1 METFLGEI
9 MSDKP
14 NLIDHE
20 VRLRQ
25 VEKRLDDFDKRDKAH
40 QDILKGQFTWIIGT
54 VITSISGL
62 ILHAIKL
69 I

>member
-1 METFLGEI
+1 MVNMG
-9 MSDKP
+9 DRP

-25 VEKRLDDFDKRDKAH
+25 IEKKLEECDRKDKSH
-40 QDILKGQFTWIIGT
+40 QDTLKGQFTWIIGT

>member
-1 METFLGEI
+1 MVN
-9 MSDKP
+9 MSDRP

-20 VRLRQ
+20 IRLRQ
-25 VEKRLDDFDKRDKAH
+25 IEKRLDDMDKKEKSH
-40 QDILKGQFTWIIGT
+40 QDTLKGQFIWIIGT
-54 VITSISGL
+54 VFTSISGL

>member
-1 METFLGEI
+1 
-9 MSDKP
+9 MSDRP

-25 VEKRLDDFDKRDKAH
+25 IEKRLEECDVKDKSH
-40 QDILKGQFTWIIGT
+40 QDTLKGQFTWIIGT

-62 ILHAIKL
+62 LLHAVKL

>member
-1 METFLGEI
+1 MVN

-14 NLIDHE
+14 NVVDHE
-20 VRLRQ
+20 VRLRLI
-25 VEKRLDDFDKRDKAH
+25 EKRLDDLDKKDKSH
-40 QDILKGQFTWIIGT
+40 QDTLKGQFTWIIGT
-54 VITSISGL
+54 VMTSIAGL

>member
-1 METFLGEI
+1 MG
-9 MSDKP
+9 DRP

-25 VEKRLDDFDKRDKAH
+25 IEKKLEECDRKDKSH
-40 QDILKGQFTWIIGT
+40 QDTLKGQFTWIIGT

>member
-1 METFLGEI
+1 
-9 MSDKP
+9 MSDRP

-20 VRLRQ
+20 IRLREI
-25 VEKRLDDFDKRDKAH
+25 EKTLDDIGKKEKSH
-40 QDILKGQFTWIIGT
+40 QDTLKGQFTWIIGT

>member
-1 METFLGEI
+1 MDE
-9 MSDKP
+9 P

-20 VRLRQ
+20 VRLRHI
-25 VEKRLDDFDKRDKAH
+25 EMRLLDFDKSSKSN
-40 QDILKGQFTWIIGT
+40 QDTLKGQFTWIIGT

-62 ILHAIKL
+62 LLHAIKL

>member
-1 METFLGEI
+1 
-9 MSDKP
+9 MSDRP

-20 VRLRQ
+20 IRLRQ
-25 VEKRLDDFDKRDKAH
+25 IEKRLDDMDKKETSH
-40 QDILKGQFTWIIGT
+40 QDTLKGQFTWIIGT

>member
-1 METFLGEI
+1 MGNR
-9 MSDKP
+9 P

-20 VRLRQ
+20 IRLRQ
-25 VEKRLDDFDKRDKAH
+25 IEKRLDDMDKKDKSH
-40 QDILKGQFTWIIGT
+40 QDTLRGQFTWIIGT

-62 ILHAIKL
+62 ILHAVKL

>member
-1 METFLGEI
+1 
-9 MSDKP
+9 MSDEP

-25 VEKRLDDFDKRDKAH
+25 IEKRLDDFDKKDKSH
-40 QDILKGQFTWIIGT
+40 QDTLKGQFTWIIGT
-54 VITSISGL
+54 VVTSISAL
-62 ILHAIKL
+62 LLHLIKL